1 MNDLKIFNN
10 GNIDLPVRE
19 VNGQIEFDA
28 EASAVGLGLTKI
40 SKGNIYVRW
49 ERVNDYLK
57 LSTSGQQIKRGD
69 YISEPDFYTLAI
81 KANNPT
87 AEKFQYWVTHEVLPT
102 IRKHGAYMTDEV
114 LEQALVNPDTIIKIV
129 EKLKEEKEAKEIAE
143 KRAEQLQPDADYCKN
158 VLKNPTLISS
168 TEIAKR
174 YGWGAV
180 TLHKKLHELGV
191 MYKQGKQW
199 ILYAKY
205 SRLGYADRMRYE
217 KGPGLLKWT
226 PKGER
231 FIYNLLK
238 DEGIVPII
246 ERLTFEEQLELQEQ
260 VEYNGPY
267 YTASSIAWNLHMSHE
282 DIRLIGKIA
291 TEHRLKPVFVDSNK
305 YCRIVVDEY
314 GRKSYEY
321 TKLGAETIEQLL
333 ELEGYI

>member
-1 MNDLKIFNN
+1 MNELIKVTVKNDQQLVSARELHKGLNIKTRFSLWVKQNFKHFEKETDFTSVVTTTDMPN
-10 GNIDLPVRE
+10 GGTKPIQDYALTLDMAKHIAMMAGTDKGFEVR
-19 VNGQIEFDA
+19 
-28 EASAVGLGLTKI
+28 
-40 SKGNIYVRW
+40 
-49 ERVNDYLK
+49 DYFI
-57 LSTSGQQIKRGD
+57 Q
-69 YISEPDFYTLAI
+69 
-81 KANNPT
+81 
-87 AEKFQYWVTHEVLPT
+87 
-102 IRKHGAYMTDEV
+102 
-114 LEQALVNPDTIIKIV
+114 V
-129 EKLKEEKEAKEIAE
+129 EKEWNSPEMIM
-143 KRAEQLQPDADYCKN
+143 KRALSYANDKVKKLETENEELKPKATYYDN
-158 VLKNPTLISS
+158 VLKNPLLISS

-226 PKGER
+226 PKGEQ

-246 ERLTFEEQLELQEQ
+246 ERPTFEEQLELQEQ

-267 YTASSIAWNLHMSHE
+267 FTASKIAWDLRLPHN

-305 YCRIVVDEY
+305 YCRVVMDEY
-314 GRKSYEY
+314 GRQSYEY
-321 TKLGAETIEQLL
+321 TQLGAEKIEQLL
-333 ELEGYI
+333 GLEGYI

>member
-28 EASAVGLGLTKI
+28 EASAIGLGIVDT
-40 SKGNIYVRW
+40 SKGTVKVRW
-49 ERVNDYLK
+49 ARVNRYL
-57 LSTSGQQIKRGD
+57 SATSGAVRKGD

-81 KANNPT
+81 KANNPI

-205 SRLGYADRMRYE
+205 SRLGYADRVRYE
-217 KGPGLLKWT
+217 KGAGLLKWT

-238 DEGIVPII
+238 DEGVVPII
-246 ERLTFEEQLELQEQ
+246 ERPTFEEQLELQEQ

-267 YTASSIAWNLHMSHE
+267 YTAGEIAWKLHLPGF
-282 DIRLIGKIA
+282 DARAIGKLA
-291 TEHRLKPVFVDSNK
+291 NTHHLKPTFTDSNK
-305 YCRIVVDEY
+305 YCRVVVDQDGFE
-314 GRKSYEY
+314 SFEY
-321 TKLGAETIEQLL
+321 TQLGAETIEQLL

>member
-28 EASAVGLGLTKI
+28 EASAIGLGIVDT
-40 SKGNIYVRW
+40 SKGTVKVRW
-49 ERVNDYLK
+49 ARVNRYL
-57 LSTSGQQIKRGD
+57 SATSGAVRKGD

-205 SRLGYADRMRYE
+205 SRLGYADRVRYE
-217 KGPGLLKWT
+217 KGAGLLKWT

-246 ERLTFEEQLELQEQ
+246 ERPTFEEQLELQEQ

-267 YTASSIAWNLHMSHE
+267 FTASKIAWDLRLPHN

-305 YCRIVVDEY
+305 YCRVVMDEY
-314 GRKSYEY
+314 GRQSYEY
-321 TKLGAETIEQLL
+321 TQLGAEKIEQLL
-333 ELEGYI
+333 GLEGYI

>member
-28 EASAVGLGLTKI
+28 EASAIGLGI
-40 SKGNIYVRW
+40 SQIAKSGNEVVRW
-49 ERVNDYLK
+49 ERVNKYLN
-57 LSTSGQQIKRGD
+57 TSPQVGMIKKGD

-81 KANNPT
+81 KANNTT

-158 VLKNPTLISS
+158 VLRNPTLISS

-191 MYKQGKQW
+191 MYKEGKQW
-199 ILYAKY
+199 NLYAKY
-205 SRLGYADRMRYE
+205 DDLGYADRARYE
-217 KGPGLLKWT
+217 KGHGALKWT

-238 DEGIVPII
+238 DEGVVPII
-246 ERLTFEEQLELQEQ
+246 ERPTFDEQLELQEQ

-267 YTASSIAWNLHMSHE
+267 YTASNVAWNLYMP
-282 DIRLIGKIA
+282 DARLIGKIA

-314 GRKSYEY
+314 GRRSYEY
-321 TKLGAETIEQLL
+321 TRLGAETIERLL
-333 ELEGYI
+333 RKEGYI

>member
-28 EASAVGLGLTKI
+28 EASAIGLGI
-40 SKGNIYVRW
+40 SFVAKSGNEVVRW
-49 ERVNDYLK
+49 SRVRKYLNSPQVSK
-57 LSTSGQQIKRGD
+57 GD

-158 VLKNPTLISS
+158 VLRNPTLISS

-205 SRLGYADRMRYE
+205 SRLGYADRARYE
-217 KGPGLLKWT
+217 KGPGILKWT
-226 PKGER
+226 PRGER

-246 ERLTFEEQLELQEQ
+246 ERPTFEEQLELQAQ

-267 YTASSIAWNLHMSHE
+267 YTASSIAWNLHMPHE

-305 YCRIVVDEY
+305 YCRVVVDEY
-314 GRKSYEY
+314 GRQSFEY
-321 TKLGAETIEQLL
+321 TQLGAETIEQLL

>member
-1 MNDLKIFNN
+1 MNELKIFNN

-28 EASAVGLGLTKI
+28 EKVAIGLGICLVKNGI
-40 SKGNIYVRW
+40 EYVRW
-49 ERVNDYLK
+49 ERVRKYLNSPQVEK
-57 LSTSGQQIKRGD
+57 GD

-199 ILYAKY
+199 NLYAKY

-238 DEGIVPII
+238 DEGIAPII
-246 ERLTFEEQLELQEQ
+246 ERPTFEEQLELQAQ

-267 YTASSIAWNLHMSHE
+267 YTASSIAWNLHMRHE
-282 DIRLIGKIA
+282 DVRLIGKIA

>member
-28 EASAVGLGLTKI
+28 EASAIGLGIVDT
-40 SKGNIYVRW
+40 SKGTVKVRW
-49 ERVNDYLK
+49 ARVNRYL
-57 LSTSGQQIKRGD
+57 SATSGAVRKGD

-102 IRKHGAYMTDEV
+102 IRKHGAYMADEV

-158 VLKNPTLISS
+158 VLRNPTLISS

-205 SRLGYADRMRYE
+205 SRLGYADRVRYE
-217 KGPGLLKWT
+217 KGAGLLKWT

-238 DEGIVPII
+238 GEGVVPII
-246 ERLTFEEQLELQEQ
+246 ERPTFEEQLELQAQ